1 MLIWNLTKVAVSY
14 GLSEILTL
22 LKLVLGYSYGKE
34 RKLSKRSEVKDKIK

>member
-1 MLIWNLTKVAVSY
+1 MLIWNLTKVAVSH

-22 LKLVLGYSYGKE
+22 LKLVFGYSYDEE